1 MLGFSEDQIR
11 RYARHIVLPQ
21 VGGKGQRRLLD
32 AHVLV
37 IGAGGL
43 GSPAALYLAA
53 AYVVAMPYFL
63 VFVKY
68 QGVVDPVEKVALLV
82 DNRSNKA
89 SDFRWA
95 MAATAT
101 GSATEVHP
109 GQRASTLDLYL
120 AKHPHLK
127 DFVHSPP
134 CALCEIRVQTFI
146 VVTRF
151 QKVVEVHISP

>member
-1 MLGFSEDQIR
+1 M
-11 RYARHIVLPQ
+11 
-21 VGGKGQRRLLD
+21 
-32 AHVLV
+32 
-37 IGAGGL
+37 
-43 GSPAALYLAA
+43 
-53 AYVVAMPYFL
+53 
-63 VFVKY
+63 
-68 QGVVDPVEKVALLV
+68 LV

-89 SDFRWA
+89 SDLRWA

-101 GSATEVHP
+101 GSATEVM
-109 GQRASTLDLYL
+109 GERASTLDLYL

-127 DFVHSPP
+127 DFVHSPT